1 VRSLP
6 CPTCDATIEFADAA
20 PDACPECGRAL
31 VVCGAYRI
39 LALLGR
45 GGMATVYEAVHEPDG
60 ARVAVKVLV
69 PRSRGDWLAWEL
81 FERSTRVLQGLSH
94 PALPQVYAFERG
106 EAARLVLVREVFD
119 GFTLFERIRRQDC
132 RLTPGQVRRLLEQML
147 ELLAYLQALVPPVV
161 HRDIKPSNIM
171 FRTPGDWDP
180 VLVDFDTV
188 APPKG
193 LGSGLTI
200 VGTPGYA
207 APEQFAATACPASDV
222 YGLGATML
230 FVVTH
235 LDADDL
241 ARDGGRFDVAAE
253 LRGLSQGTAAIIRR
267 MVEPELEH
275 RYASAADALY
285 DLRATEPGPDPP
297 EAPELPAHPGCR
309 SPREHEIPTL
319 LLRNEEEAPTG
330 VMPGEAGPAAS
341 ALDDDVATL
350 LMEAG
355 TEPDAL
361 PPPHVFLGE
370 ATSHTVLYGD
380 RHTFPAVGHVTAGSR
395 LRLLDRR
402 VHVDCY
408 GEDVVHVQV
417 VTCDDREEVGKRG
430 WLPLRFTDFTTEPG
444 AAREPV
450 VTLARS

>member
-1 VRSLP
+1 VPALP
-6 CPTCDATIEFADAA
+6 CPTCDANVELEGAT
-20 PDACPECGRAL
+20 PDACPDCGRSL
-31 VVCGAYRI
+31 VVCGEYRI
-39 LALLGR
+39 RALLGR
-45 GGMATVYEAVHEPDG
+45 GGMATVYEAVRQPGGE
-60 ARVAVKVLV
+60 RVAVKVLV

-94 PALPQVYAFERG
+94 PALPTVHAFERG

-119 GFTLFERIRRQDC
+119 GGTLFERIRRDDR
-132 RLTPGQVRRLLEQML
+132 RLTPAQVRHLLERLLE
-147 ELLAYLQALVPPVV
+147 LLVYLQALVPPVV
-161 HRDIKPSNIM
+161 HRDVKPSNIM
-171 FRTPGDWDP
+171 FRTPGDWEP

-241 ARDGGRFDVAAE
+241 PRDGGRFDVADR
-253 LRGLSQGTAAIIRR
+253 LRGLSEGTAAIIRR
-267 MVEPELEH
+267 MVEPDLER
-275 RYASAADALY
+275 RYAAAADALY
-285 DLRATEPGPDPP
+285 DLRATEPGADEPLAEPALPP
-297 EAPELPAHPGCR
+297 HPGCPD
-309 SPREHEIPTL
+309 PREHEIPTL
-319 LLRNEEEAPTG
+319 LLRVDEGAPSSVMAGDEAATIVAAG
-330 VMPGEAGPAAS
+330 SGEP
-341 ALDDDVATL
+341 
-350 LMEAG
+350 E
-355 TEPDAL
+355 AL
-361 PPPHVFLGE
+361 PPPHLVLGE
-370 ATSHTVLYGD
+370 ATSHSVIYGD

-402 VHVDCY
+402 VRVDCY

-417 VTCDDREEVGKRG
+417 VTCDDADEVGKHG
-430 WLPLRFTDFTTEPG
+430 WLPLRFTDFVTEPG
-444 AAREPV
+444 RGAPLV
-450 VTLARS
+450 GLSRS

>member
-1 VRSLP
+1 
-6 CPTCDATIEFADAA
+6 
-20 PDACPECGRAL
+20 
-31 VVCGAYRI
+31 
-39 LALLGR
+39 
-45 GGMATVYEAVHEPDG
+45 MATVYEAVREPDG

-81 FERSTRVLQGLSH
+81 FERSTRVLQGLRH
-94 PALPQVYAFERG
+94 PALPRVHAFARG

-119 GFTLFERIRRQDC
+119 GATLFERIRRQDR
-132 RLTPGQVRRLLEQML
+132 RLTPAQVRRLLERLL

-161 HRDIKPSNIM
+161 HRDVKPSNIM
-171 FRTPGDWDP
+171 FRTAADWDA

-241 ARDGGRFDVAAE
+241 PRDGGRFDVADH

-267 MVEPELEH
+267 MVEPGLEH
-275 RYASAADALY
+275 RYACAADALH
-285 DLRATEPGPDPP
+285 DLRATEPGNDPP
-297 EAPELPAHPGCR
+297 EAPEPPAHPGR
-309 SPREHEIPTL
+309 RGTREHDIPTL
-319 LLRNEEEAPTG
+319 LLRDDGPPSGAP
-330 VMPGEAGPAAS
+330 GPARPGPS
-341 ALDDDVATL
+341 ATPESPPDTL
-350 LMEAG
+350 LVAQDD
-355 TEPDAL
+355 EPDAL
-361 PPPHVFLGE
+361 PPPGVVLGE
-370 ATSHTVLYGD
+370 ATSHAVLYGD
-380 RHTFPAVGHVTAGSR
+380 RQTFPAVGHVMAGAR
-395 LRLLDRR
+395 VRLLDRR
-402 VHVDCY
+402 VRVDCY
-408 GEDVVHVQV
+408 GEDIVHVQV
-417 VTCDDREEVGKRG
+417 VTCDDAEEIGKHG

-444 AAREPV
+444 GDDRPV
-450 VTLARS
+450 VALPR